1 VTAPTAPTAST
12 VAVFDFDRTLSSRD
26 NVLPFLAAV
35 AGRAAVARVLL
46 RSAPDVARRRRDT
59 VKARLTRLLSG
70 RDAGEI
76 DDLAAR
82 FAADVVAHHLRDDV
96 LTRAA
101 WHVEQRHQCVIVS
114 ASYEC
119 YLTPIAAALG
129 FDAALGTRLE
139 VVDGRLS
146 GRLDGEN
153 VRRTEKVRRLDEWL
167 DGRTATVWAYG
178 DSAGDRELLAR
189 ADHPVRVRPI
199 RAGRGRLGTPATD
212 ERVAR

>member
-1 VTAPTAPTAST
+1 MTDLQ

-26 NVLPFLAAV
+26 NVLPFLVAA
-35 AGRAAVARVLL
+35 AGRGAVVGALVA
-46 RSAPDVARRRRDT
+46 SFPDVARRRRND

-70 RDAGEI
+70 RDAGEV
-76 DDLAAR
+76 DDLAAH
-82 FAADVVAHHLRDDV
+82 FAAEVVAHHLRDDV
-96 LTRAA
+96 LARAA
-101 WHVEQRHQCVIVS
+101 WHAEQRHRCVIVS

-129 FDAALGTRLE
+129 FDATLGTRLE
-139 VVDGRLS
+139 VVDGRHT
-146 GRLDGEN
+146 GRLVGEN

-167 DGRTATVWAYG
+167 ARSSGGRTATVWAYG

-199 RAGRGRLGTPATD
+199 RVGRGRLGTPATD